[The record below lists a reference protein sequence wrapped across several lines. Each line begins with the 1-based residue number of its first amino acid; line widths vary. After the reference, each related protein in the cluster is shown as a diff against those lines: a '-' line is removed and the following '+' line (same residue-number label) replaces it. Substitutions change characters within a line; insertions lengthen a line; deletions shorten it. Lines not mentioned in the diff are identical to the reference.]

1 MTPSTAS
8 CTLWTMN
15 PSCMSYRDHGK
26 PHLASFRIR
35 ISTLLGPILTI
46 YLSMTV
52 LQDLSITQLWNV
64 LLHHFCRVVWS
75 CLIAVL
81 LPVCR
86 AFEPAEG
93 SYLIRMLRS
102 RDLSRHGRDA
112 ECNSTPRSLVDF
124 IILRVLTPTFGPRTW
139 SRWIRYRYRCGYH
152 PLTSSLS

>member
-1 MTPSTAS
+1 
-8 CTLWTMN
+8 MN
-15 PSCMSYRDHGK
+15 PSRMSYRDHGK

-35 ISTLLGPILTI
+35 ISTLLGPIFTT

-86 AFEPAEG
+86 AFKQAEG
-93 SYLIRMLRS
+93 SYLIRTLRS
-102 RDLSRHGRDA
+102 WDLSRHGRDA
-112 ECNSTPRSLVDF
+112 ECNLTPRFLVDF
-124 IILRVLTPTFGPRTW
+124 IVPRVLAPAFGPRTW
-139 SRWIRYRYRCGYH
+139 S
-152 PLTSSLS
+152 

>member
-1 MTPSTAS
+1 MTSSTAS

-15 PSCMSYRDHGK
+15 PSRMSYRDHGK
-26 PHLASFRIR
+26 PHLASFRIC
-35 ISTLLGPILTI
+35 ISTLTGPILTT

-86 AFEPAEG
+86 ASSRLRDRTSFG
-93 SYLIRMLRS
+93 RYDHGIRLAM
-102 RDLSRHGRDA
+102 
-112 ECNSTPRSLVDF
+112 T
-124 IILRVLTPTFGPRTW
+124 
-139 SRWIRYRYRCGYH
+139 
-152 PLTSSLS
+152 